1 MNVCNGGRNY
11 FPFASQLCAC
21 CWVGLS
27 AQTVIRGGY
36 YSSLSGR
43 TPVRTAECPF
53 ETTEQA
59 GGGCCAKVVVDGFS
73 LLEFELWNNCFV
85 KILDFGLVFSDKV
98 GFWILDST
106 EFVRVVF
113 VYSTACRSLGHQ
125 RENHSKVVALR
136 ITTT

>member
-1 MNVCNGGRNY
+1 M
-11 FPFASQLCAC
+11 CAC

-43 TPVRTAECPF
+43 TPVRTAEWPF

-59 GGGCCAKVVVDGFS
+59 GGGFCAKVVVDGLS
-73 LLEFELWNNCFV
+73 LLQFELWNNCFV

-98 GFWILDST
+98 GFWILDDGVGACSLCAQ
-106 EFVRVVF
+106 
-113 VYSTACRSLGHQ
+113 YSMSVPGPPAG
-125 RENHSKVVALR
+125 K
-136 ITTT
+136 